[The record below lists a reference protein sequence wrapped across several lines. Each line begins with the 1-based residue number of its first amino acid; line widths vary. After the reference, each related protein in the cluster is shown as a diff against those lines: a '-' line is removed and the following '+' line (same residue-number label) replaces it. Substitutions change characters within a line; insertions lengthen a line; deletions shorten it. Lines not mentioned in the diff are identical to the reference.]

1 MRRHHS
7 IAATLALI
15 TSVVATAAAPAQ
27 SPQPGAPLKYS
38 CAQMEAF
45 LKKAKVIGQRD
56 IPVGVTVPIRAT
68 LDDGTLRHDAAVQTI
83 DIQANSYETQRG
95 TELNFRDTW
104 MFNVAGYELAKL
116 LELNIVPPYVERPVN
131 GSRASVSWWVNDAM
145 MERDRLQK
153 KITPPDVDKW
163 NQEMHAIRTFRELI
177 GDADF
182 NATNTLITKDW
193 RVWIIDFSRAF
204 RRNKTLQY
212 PDEVTR
218 TDKQLRASLRSLS
231 RDVLRKRLGRWL
243 TSAEIDPLL
252 VRRDLIVKS
261 LDTHLAA
268 KGPDAVLYELP
279 RASEPC
285 GAGLD

>member
-7 IAATLALI
+7 IAGTLVLI
-15 TSVVATAAAPAQ
+15 TSVVSTAALSLQ
-27 SPQPGAPLKYS
+27 SPPSGAALKYS
-38 CAQMEAF
+38 CAQMETF
-45 LKKAKVIGQRD
+45 LKKAKVVRQRD

-68 LDDGTLRHDAAVQTI
+68 LDDGTLRHDAAVQTV
-83 DIQANSYETQRG
+83 DVQANSFETQRG

-116 LELNIVPPYVERPVN
+116 LELNIVPPYVERAVN
-131 GSRASVSWWVNDAM
+131 GRRASVSWWVNDAI

-153 KITPPDVDKW
+153 KISPPDVDKW
-163 NQEMHAIRTFRELI
+163 NQEMHAIRMFRELI

-204 RRNKTLQY
+204 RRSKTLQY

-218 TDKQLRASLRSLS
+218 TDKKLLTGLRSLS
-231 RDVLRKRLGRWL
+231 RDVLRQRLGRWL
-243 TSAEIDPLL
+243 TAAEIDPLL

-268 KGPDAVLYELP
+268 KGPDAVLYDLP